1 LDRTG
6 AVLAPIVVA
15 AAIVASVTF
24 GLRQGLFVAA
34 ASDAYGYVSQADL
47 WARGNLVV
55 GQPFARDMTWP
66 NAAETLAP
74 LGYRPYRPAPHG
86 TDIVP
91 LYAPGLPM
99 VMAIFKLLGG
109 PRAVFLVVPLLG
121 GLAIWATN
129 LMGRGLAGPL
139 VGASAAILL
148 ASSPPFLF
156 EIVSPTSDVP
166 ATAWWAL
173 ALGLL
178 MVEGRAAAFGAG
190 LATGLAILTRPNIVA
205 LAAIPG
211 ALLGWQA
218 LRSTFRHH
226 SAPPTPPVPPGL
238 VAPPGLAA
246 LPTRAPV
253 SSPTQRMLVFAAGS
267 IPACLAVALINWRL
281 YGSPL
286 ASGYA
291 PFPVLFNWSHVWPN
305 LARYPRWLLE
315 TETPFVLLALVAPFV
330 LQPIPAAR
338 LDQPSPRT
346 IAVVWSCFI
355 ATVFLSYLFYLP
367 FDDWWYLRFLLPA
380 YPPILVLSSA
390 ALVRLLTPLTRVA
403 PDAKGF
409 AAAAVVALVARHGV
423 DYAVDRGAPDLWR
436 AEQRYLT
443 LGEYAATLPDRAV
456 LICMQHSGAARYY
469 SGRITVRYDVM
480 RPTDLDL
487 VLAELRRLGYYP
499 YLVLDDWEEPK
510 FRDRFKGQSALAA
523 LDWTPVAQLHS
534 NQVRI
539 YDPADR
545 QPGRPDRPRIPD
557 VVP

>member
-1 LDRTG
+1 
-6 AVLAPIVVA
+6 
-15 AAIVASVTF
+15 
-24 GLRQGLFVAA
+24 
-34 ASDAYGYVSQADL
+34 
-47 WARGNLVV
+47 
-55 GQPFARDMTWP
+55 
-66 NAAETLAP
+66 
-74 LGYRPYRPAPHG
+74 
-86 TDIVP
+86 
-91 LYAPGLPM
+91 
-99 VMAIFKLLGG
+99 
-109 PRAVFLVVPLLG
+109 
-121 GLAIWATN
+121 
-129 LMGRGLAGPL
+129 
-139 VGASAAILL
+139 
-148 ASSPPFLF
+148 
-156 EIVSPTSDVP
+156 
-166 ATAWWAL
+166 
-173 ALGLL
+173 
-178 MVEGRAAAFGAG
+178 
-190 LATGLAILTRPNIVA
+190 
-205 LAAIPG
+205 
-211 ALLGWQA
+211 
-218 LRSTFRHH
+218 
-226 SAPPTPPVPPGL
+226 
-238 VAPPGLAA
+238 
-246 LPTRAPV
+246 
-253 SSPTQRMLVFAAGS
+253 
-267 IPACLAVALINWRL
+267 
-281 YGSPL
+281 
-286 ASGYA
+286 
-291 PFPVLFNWSHVWPN
+291 LFNWSHVWPN

-315 TETPFVLLALVAPFV
+315 TETPFVLLALIAPFV
-330 LQPIPAAR
+330 LQPIHAAR

-346 IAVVWSCFI
+346 IAVVWLCFI
-355 ATVFLSYLFYLP
+355 ATVLLSYLFYLP
-367 FDDWWYLRFLLPA
+367 FDEWWYLRFLLPA

-423 DYAVDRGAPDLWR
+423 DYAVNRGAPDLWR

-443 LGEYAATLPDRAV
+443 VGEYAAMLPDRAV

>member
-6 AVLAPIVVA
+6 AVIAPIVVA

-24 GLRQGLFVAA
+24 GLRHGLFVAA
-34 ASDAYGYVSQADL
+34 AADAYGYVSQADL
-47 WARGNLVV
+47 WARASPIVR
-55 GQPFARDMTWP
+55 QPFARDMTWP

-99 VMAIFKLLGG
+99 VMAIFKRLGG
-109 PRAVFLVVPLLG
+109 PQAVFLVVPLLG
-121 GLAIWATN
+121 GLAIWATY
-129 LMGRGLAGPL
+129 LMGRRLAGPL

-205 LAAIPG
+205 LAAVPG
-211 ALLGWQA
+211 ALLVWQA

-226 SAPPTPPVPPGL
+226 SVPPTPP
-238 VAPPGLAA
+238 A
-246 LPTRAPV
+246 LPARVQP
-253 SSPTQRMLVFAAGS
+253 SSPTHRMLLFAAGS

-291 PFPVLFNWSHVWPN
+291 PFAVLFNWSHVWPN

-315 TETPFVLLALVAPFV
+315 TETPFVLLALIAPFV
-330 LQPIPAAR
+330 LQPVPAAR
-338 LDQPSPRT
+338 LDQPAPRT
-346 IAVVWSCFI
+346 IAAVWLCFI

-367 FDDWWYLRFLLPA
+367 FDEWWYLRFLLPA
-380 YPPILVLSSA
+380 YPPMLVLSSV

-423 DYAVDRGAPDLWR
+423 DYAVDRGAPSLWR

-443 LGEYAATLPDRAV
+443 VGEYVASTLPDRAV
-456 LICMQHSGAARYY
+456 LICMQHSGGARYY
-469 SGRITVRYDVM
+469 SGRITVRYDLM

-510 FRDRFKGQSALAA
+510 FRDRFKGQSALSA

>member
-1 LDRTG
+1 MDRTG

-15 AAIVASVTF
+15 AAIAASVTF

-47 WARGNLVV
+47 WARGSPIVR
-55 GQPFARDMTWP
+55 QPFARAMVWP

-74 LGYRPYRPAPHG
+74 LGYRPYRPAPNG

-99 VMAIFKLLGG
+99 VMAIFKRLGG

-121 GLAIWATN
+121 GLAIWATYI
-129 LMGRGLAGPL
+129 MGRRLAGPL

-178 MVEGRAAAFGAG
+178 MIEGRAPAFGAG
-190 LATGLAILTRPNIVA
+190 LATGLAILTRPNMVV
-205 LAAIPG
+205 LAAVPG
-211 ALLGWQA
+211 ALLVWQA
-218 LRSTFRHH
+218 FRARFHH
-226 SAPPTPPVPPGL
+226 DSQSATPGDAPPVGAT
-238 VAPPGLAA
+238 A
-246 LPTRAPV
+246 RA
-253 SSPTQRMLVFAAGS
+253 MLFAAGS
-267 IPACLAVALINWRL
+267 IPACIAVALINWRL

-291 PFPVLFNWSHVWPN
+291 PFTVLFNWSHVWPN

-315 TETPFVLLALVAPFV
+315 TETPFVLLALIAPFV
-330 LQPIPAAR
+330 VQPIPAAR
-338 LDQPSPRT
+338 LDRPSPRT
-346 IAVVWSCFI
+346 IAVVWLCFI

-367 FDDWWYLRFLLPA
+367 FDEWWYLRFLLPA
-380 YPPILVLSSA
+380 YPPILVLSSV
-390 ALVRLLTPLTRVA
+390 ALVRLLTPFTRVA

-423 DYAVDRGAPDLWR
+423 DYAVERGAPDLWK

-443 LGEYAATLPDRAV
+443 VGEYVASALPERAV
-456 LICMQHSGAARYY
+456 LVCMQHSGAARYY
-469 SGRITVRYDVM
+469 SGRITVRYDLM

-487 VLAELRRLGYYP
+487 VVEELRRLGYYP
-499 YLVLDDWEEPK
+499 YLVLDDWEEAK
-510 FRDRFKGQSALAA
+510 FRDRFQGQSALAG

-545 QPGRPDRPRIPD
+545 QPGRPDRSRTPD

>member
-1 LDRTG
+1 VDRTG

-15 AAIVASVTF
+15 AAIVAAVTF

-47 WARGNLVV
+47 WARGSPIVR
-55 GQPFARDMTWP
+55 QPFARAMVWP

-121 GLAIWATN
+121 GLAIWATYF
-129 LMGRGLAGPL
+129 MGRRLAGPL

-178 MVEGRAAAFGAG
+178 MIEGRAPAFGAG
-190 LATGLAILTRPNIVA
+190 VATGLSILTRPNIVV
-205 LAAIPG
+205 LAAVPG
-211 ALLGWQA
+211 ALLVWQA
-218 LRSTFRHH
+218 LRARLRHDAKDAMPGNAPQV
-226 SAPPTPPVPPGL
+226 SAT
-238 VAPPGLAA
+238 A
-246 LPTRAPV
+246 RAV
-253 SSPTQRMLVFAAGS
+253 LFAAGS
-267 IPACLAVALINWRL
+267 IPACIAVALINRRL

-291 PFPVLFNWSHVWPN
+291 PFTVLFNWSHAWPN

-315 TETPFVLLALVAPFV
+315 TATPFVLLAPIAPFV
-330 LQPIPAAR
+330 LPPIPAAR
-338 LDQPSPRT
+338 LDQTSPRT
-346 IAVVWSCFI
+346 MAVVWLCFI

-380 YPPILVLSSA
+380 YPPILVLSSV
-390 ALVRLLTPLTRVA
+390 ALVRLLTPFTRIA

-423 DYAVDRGAPDLWR
+423 DYAVDRGAPDLWK

-443 LGEYAATLPDRAV
+443 VGEYVASALPERAALV
-456 LICMQHSGAARYY
+456 CMQHSGAARYY
-469 SGRITVRYDVM
+469 SGRITVRYDLM

-487 VLAELRRLGYYP
+487 VVEELRRLGYYP
-499 YLVLDDWEEPK
+499 YLVLDDWEEAK
-510 FRDRFKGQSALAA
+510 FRDRFRGQSALAG

-545 QPGRPDRPRIPD
+545 QPGRPDRPRTPD

>member
-1 LDRTG
+1 M
-6 AVLAPIVVA
+6 
-15 AAIVASVTF
+15 
-24 GLRQGLFVAA
+24 
-34 ASDAYGYVSQADL
+34 SQADL
-47 WARGNLVV
+47 WARGSPIVR
-55 GQPFARDMTWP
+55 QPFARDMTWP

-99 VMAIFKLLGG
+99 VMAIFKLIGG

-121 GLAIWATN
+121 GLAIWATY
-129 LMGRGLAGPL
+129 LMGRRLAGPL

-178 MVEGRAAAFGAG
+178 MVEGRAAAFAAG

-205 LAAIPG
+205 LAAVPG
-211 ALLGWQA
+211 ALLVWQC
-218 LRSTFRHH
+218 LRSGVR
-226 SAPPTPPVPPGL
+226 SSPPAPPALPALPALPAHPAL
-238 VAPPGLAA
+238 PALPALPAPPA
-246 LPTRAPV
+246 LPARARA
-253 SSPTQRMLVFAAGS
+253 SSPTQRMLLFAAGS

-291 PFPVLFNWSHVWPN
+291 PFAVLFNWSHVWPN

-315 TETPFVLLALVAPFV
+315 TETPFVLLALIAPFV

-346 IAVVWSCFI
+346 IGVVWLCFI
-355 ATVFLSYLFYLP
+355 ATIFLSYLFYLP
-367 FDDWWYLRFLLPA
+367 FDEWWYLRFLLPA

-390 ALVRLLTPLTRVA
+390 ALVRLLTPFTRVA

-423 DYAVDRGAPDLWR
+423 DYAVNRGAPDLWR

-443 LGEYAATLPDRAV
+443 VGEYVATLPDRAV

-499 YLVLDDWEEPK
+499 YLVLDDWEEPT
-510 FRDRFKGQSALAA
+510 FRDRFKGRSALAA

>member
-15 AAIVASVTF
+15 AAIVAAVTF

-47 WARGNLVV
+47 WARGSPIVR
-55 GQPFARDMTWP
+55 QPFARAMVWP

-121 GLAIWATN
+121 GLAIWATYF
-129 LMGRGLAGPL
+129 MGRRLAGPL
-139 VGASAAILL
+139 EGASAAILL

-178 MVEGRAAAFGAG
+178 MIEGRAPAFGAG
-190 LATGLAILTRPNIVA
+190 VATGLSILTRPNIVV
-205 LAAIPG
+205 LAAVPG
-211 ALLGWQA
+211 ALLVWQA
-218 LRSTFRHH
+218 LRAGLRRDAKDAMPGNAPQV
-226 SAPPTPPVPPGL
+226 SAT
-238 VAPPGLAA
+238 A
-246 LPTRAPV
+246 RAV
-253 SSPTQRMLVFAAGS
+253 LFAAGS
-267 IPACLAVALINWRL
+267 IPACIAVALINRRL

-291 PFPVLFNWSHVWPN
+291 PFTVLFNWSHVWPN

-315 TETPFVLLALVAPFV
+315 TATPFVLLAPIAPFV
-330 LQPIPAAR
+330 LPPVPAAR
-338 LDQPSPRT
+338 LDQTSPRT
-346 IAVVWSCFI
+346 MAVVWLCFI

-380 YPPILVLSSA
+380 YPPILVLSSV
-390 ALVRLLTPLTRVA
+390 ALVRLLTPFTRIA

-423 DYAVDRGAPDLWR
+423 DYAVDRGAPDLWK
-436 AEQRYLT
+436 AEQRYLAV
-443 LGEYAATLPDRAV
+443 GEYVASALPERAALV
-456 LICMQHSGAARYY
+456 SMQHSGAARYY
-469 SGRITVRYDVM
+469 SGRITVRYDLM

-487 VLAELRRLGYYP
+487 VVEELRRLGYYP
-499 YLVLDDWEEPK
+499 YLVLDDWEEAK
-510 FRDRFKGQSALAA
+510 FRDRFQGHSALAG

-545 QPGRPDRPRIPD
+545 QPGRPDRPRTPD

>member
-1 LDRTG
+1 VDHKG
-6 AVLAPIVVA
+6 VVLARMVVA

-47 WARGNLVV
+47 WAKGSPIVR
-55 GQPFARDMTWP
+55 QPFARDMVWP

-121 GLAIWATN
+121 GLAIWATYF
-129 LMGRGLAGPL
+129 MGRRLAGPL

-178 MVEGRAAAFGAG
+178 MIEGRAPAFGAG
-190 LATGLAILTRPNIVA
+190 VATGLSILTRPNIVV
-205 LAAIPG
+205 LAAVPG
-211 ALLGWQA
+211 ALLVWQA
-218 LRSTFRHH
+218 LRAGLRHDAKDAMPGN
-226 SAPPTPPVPPGL
+226 APQVGAT
-238 VAPPGLAA
+238 A
-246 LPTRAPV
+246 RAV
-253 SSPTQRMLVFAAGS
+253 LFAAGS
-267 IPACLAVALINWRL
+267 IPACIAVALINRRL

-291 PFPVLFNWSHVWPN
+291 PFTVLFNWSHVWPN

-315 TETPFVLLALVAPFV
+315 TATPFVLLAPIAPFV
-330 LQPIPAAR
+330 LPPVPAAR
-338 LDQPSPRT
+338 LDQTSPRT
-346 IAVVWSCFI
+346 MAVVWLGFI

-380 YPPILVLSSA
+380 YPPILVLSSV
-390 ALVRLLTPLTRVA
+390 ALVRLLTPFTRIA

-423 DYAVDRGAPDLWR
+423 DYAVDRGAPDLWK
-436 AEQRYLT
+436 AEQRYLAV
-443 LGEYAATLPDRAV
+443 GEYVASALPERAALV
-456 LICMQHSGAARYY
+456 SMQHSGAARYY
-469 SGRITVRYDVM
+469 SGRITVRYDLM

-487 VLAELRRLGYYP
+487 VVEELRRLGYYP
-499 YLVLDDWEEPK
+499 YLVLDDWEEAK
-510 FRDRFKGQSALAA
+510 FRDRFQGHSALAG

-545 QPGRPDRPRIPD
+545 QPGRPDRPRTPD

>member
-1 LDRTG
+1 MDRTG

-15 AAIVASVTF
+15 AAIVAAVTF

-47 WARGNLVV
+47 WARGSPIVR
-55 GQPFARDMTWP
+55 QPFARAMVWP

-121 GLAIWATN
+121 GLAIWATYF
-129 LMGRGLAGPL
+129 MGRRLAGPL

-178 MVEGRAAAFGAG
+178 MIEGRAPAFGAG
-190 LATGLAILTRPNIVA
+190 VATGLSILTRPNIVV
-205 LAAIPG
+205 LAAVPG
-211 ALLGWQA
+211 ALLVWQA
-218 LRSTFRHH
+218 LRAGLRHDAKDAMPGH
-226 SAPPTPPVPPGL
+226 TPQVSAT
-238 VAPPGLAA
+238 A
-246 LPTRAPV
+246 RAV
-253 SSPTQRMLVFAAGS
+253 LFAAGS
-267 IPACLAVALINWRL
+267 IPACIAVALINRRL

-291 PFPVLFNWSHVWPN
+291 PFTVLFNWSHVWPN

-315 TETPFVLLALVAPFV
+315 TATPFVLLAPIAPFV
-330 LQPIPAAR
+330 LPPVPAAR
-338 LDQPSPRT
+338 LDHTSPRT
-346 IAVVWSCFI
+346 MAVVWLCFI

-380 YPPILVLSSA
+380 YPPILVLSSV
-390 ALVRLLTPLTRVA
+390 ALVQLLTPFTRIA

-423 DYAVDRGAPDLWR
+423 DYAVDRGAPDLWK
-436 AEQRYLT
+436 AEQRYLAV
-443 LGEYAATLPDRAV
+443 GEYVASALPERAALV
-456 LICMQHSGAARYY
+456 SMQHSGAARYY

>member
-1 LDRTG
+1 MDRKG
-6 AVLAPIVVA
+6 GVLAPIVVA
-15 AAIVASVTF
+15 AAIIASVTF

-47 WARGNLVV
+47 WARGSPIVQ
-55 GQPFARDMTWP
+55 QPFAREMTWP

-109 PRAVFLVVPLLG
+109 SRAVFLVVPLLG
-121 GLAIWATN
+121 GLAIWATYV
-129 LMGRGLAGPL
+129 MGRRLAGPL
-139 VGASAAILL
+139 VGASAATLL

-205 LAAIPG
+205 LAAVPG
-211 ALLGWQA
+211 ALLVWQA
-218 LRSTFRHH
+218 LRARFRHH
-226 SAPPTPPVPPGL
+226 SSPPAPP
-238 VAPPGLAA
+238 A
-246 LPTRAPV
+246 LPALPARAQA
-253 SSPTQRMLVFAAGS
+253 SSPTQRMLLFAAGS
-267 IPACLAVALINWRL
+267 IPACVAVALINWRL

-291 PFPVLFNWSHVWPN
+291 PFNVLFNWSHVGPN
-305 LARYPRWLLE
+305 LARYPRWLVE
-315 TETPFVLLALVAPFV
+315 TETPFVLLALIAPFV
-330 LQPIPAAR
+330 LSRTPSGHAG
-338 LDQPSPRT
+338 QPSPRT
-346 IAVVWSCFI
+346 IAMVWLCFI
-355 ATVFLSYLFYLP
+355 ATVFLAYLFYLP
-367 FDDWWYLRFLLPA
+367 YDEWWYLRFLLPA
-380 YPPILVLSSA
+380 YPPILVLSSFT
-390 ALVRLLTPLTRVA
+390 LVRLLTPLTRVA

-423 DYAVDRGAPDLWR
+423 DYAVDRGAPDLWK

-443 LGEYAATLPDRAV
+443 VGEYVASALPDRAV
-456 LICMQHSGAARYY
+456 LVCMQHSGAARYY
-469 SGRITVRYDVM
+469 SGRITVRYDLM

-487 VLAELRRLGYYP
+487 VIEELRRLGYSP

-510 FRDRFKGQSALAA
+510 FRDRFQGKSALAG

-545 QPGRPDRPRIPD
+545 QPGRPDRPRVPD
-557 VVP
+557 IVP

>member
-1 LDRTG
+1 VDRTG

-15 AAIVASVTF
+15 AAIAASVTF

-47 WARGNLVV
+47 WARGSPIVR
-55 GQPFARDMTWP
+55 QPFARAMVWP

-121 GLAIWATN
+121 GLAIWATY
-129 LMGRGLAGPL
+129 LMGKRLAGPL

-166 ATAWWAL
+166 GTAWWAL

-178 MVEGRAAAFGAG
+178 MVEGRAPAFGAG
-190 LATGLAILTRPNIVA
+190 VATGLAILTRPNMVV
-205 LAAIPG
+205 LAAVPG
-211 ALLGWQA
+211 TLLLWQA
-218 LRSTFRHH
+218 FRARFRHQEPTPGH
-226 SAPPTPPVPPGL
+226 APPVSAT
-238 VAPPGLAA
+238 A
-246 LPTRAPV
+246 RA
-253 SSPTQRMLVFAAGS
+253 MLFAAGS
-267 IPACLAVALINWRL
+267 IPACIAVALINWRL

-291 PFPVLFNWSHVWPN
+291 PFTVLFNWSHVWPN

-315 TETPFVLLALVAPFV
+315 TETPFVLLALIAPFV

-346 IAVVWSCFI
+346 TAVVWLCFI

-367 FDDWWYLRFLLPA
+367 FDEWWYLRFLLPA
-380 YPPILVLSSA
+380 YPPILVLSSI
-390 ALVRLLTPLTRVA
+390 ALVRLLTPFARVT
-403 PDAKGF
+403 PDAKAF

-423 DYAVDRGAPDLWR
+423 DYAVERGASDLWK

-443 LGEYAATLPDRAV
+443 VGEYVASALPERAV
-456 LICMQHSGAARYY
+456 LVCMQHSGAARYY
-469 SGRITVRYDVM
+469 SGRITVRYDLM

-487 VLAELRRLGYYP
+487 VVEELRRLGYYP
-499 YLVLDDWEEPK
+499 YLVLDDWEEAK
-510 FRDRFKGQSALAA
+510 FRDRFQGQSALAR
-523 LDWTPVAQLHS
+523 LDWTPVAQLHA

-545 QPGRPDRPRIPD
+545 QPGRPDRPRTPD